1 MEENKKIENKNL
13 DLYNVFR
20 VVPENAK
27 KKIEAG
33 RLKGMTDINPM
44 FRIKSLTEQFGICGF
59 GWYYEITKQW
69 LEQGADGV
77 ISAFVNI
84 NLYVKYNGEWSK
96 PIVGTGGST
105 FVAKELKGLYTDD
118 EAYKKALT
126 DAISI
131 ACKSLG
137 MCADVYY
144 NKDVKNFGTKYDKID
159 SNEDSNNN
167 ENKLYITEEQKQKFK
182 ELGITEERAIAYC
195 KVKNIDEILKATA
208 EAMIK
213 DKQKRVNK

>member
-1 MEENKKIENKNL
+1 MEENRNSNL

-84 NLYVKYNGEWSK
+84 NLYIKYNGEWSK
-96 PIVGTGGST
+96 PICGTGGST

-167 ENKLYITEEQKQKFK
+167 ENKLYITAEQKAKFN
-182 ELGITEERAIAYC
+182 ELGITEESAIAYC
-195 KVKNIDEILKATA
+195 KVKNIDEILKVTA

-213 DKQKRVNK
+213 AKQKKINK

>member
-1 MEENKKIENKNL
+1 MEENKNTNL
-13 DLYNVFR
+13 DLYNALR

-27 KKIEAG
+27 KEIKAG

-59 GWYYEITKQW
+59 GWYYEITNQW

-131 ACKSLG
+131 ACKNLG

-144 NKDVKNFGTKYDKID
+144 DKDVKKFGTKYDNLD
-159 SNEDSNNN
+159 NDN
-167 ENKLYITEEQKQKFK
+167 
-182 ELGITEERAIAYC
+182 
-195 KVKNIDEILKATA
+195 
-208 EAMIK
+208 
-213 DKQKRVNK
+213 

>member
-1 MEENKKIENKNL
+1 MEENKNTNL
-13 DLYNVFR
+13 DLYNALR

-27 KKIEAG
+27 KEIKAG

-59 GWYYEITKQW
+59 GWYYEITNQW

-144 NKDVKNFGTKYDKID
+144 NKDVKNFGTKYDKLNND
-159 SNEDSNNN
+159 NSNN
-167 ENKLYITEEQKQKFK
+167 KDDIYITEEQKEKFK
-182 ELGITEERAIAYC
+182 ELGITEESAIAYC
-195 KVKNIDEILKATA
+195 KVKSIDEILKATA

-213 DKQKRVNK
+213 AKQKRVNK

>member
-1 MEENKKIENKNL
+1 MEENKNTNL
-13 DLYNVFR
+13 DLYNALR

-27 KKIEAG
+27 KEIKAG

-59 GWYYEITKQW
+59 GWYYEITNQW

-144 NKDVKNFGTKYDKID
+144 NKDVKNF
-159 SNEDSNNN
+159 
-167 ENKLYITEEQKQKFK
+167 
-182 ELGITEERAIAYC
+182 
-195 KVKNIDEILKATA
+195 
-208 EAMIK
+208 
-213 DKQKRVNK
+213 

>member
-1 MEENKKIENKNL
+1 MEENKNTNL
-13 DLYNVFR
+13 DLYNALR

-27 KKIEAG
+27 KEIKAG

-59 GWYYEITKQW
+59 GWYYEITNQW

-144 NKDVKNFGTKYDKID
+144 NKDVKNFGTKYDKLNND
-159 SNEDSNNN
+159 NSNN
-167 ENKLYITEEQKQKFK
+167 KDDIYITEEQKVKFK
-182 ELGITEERAIAYC
+182 ELGISDENAMAYC
-195 KVKNIDEILKATA
+195 KVKSMDKILNATA

-213 DKQKRVNK
+213 AKEKSKK

>member
-84 NLYVKYNGEWSK
+84 NLYIKYNGEWSK

-144 NKDVKNFGTKYDKID
+144 NKDVKNFGTKYDKLNND
-159 SNEDSNNN
+159 NSNN
-167 ENKLYITEEQKQKFK
+167 KDDIYITEEQKVKFK
-182 ELGITEERAIAYC
+182 ELGISDENAMAYC
-195 KVKNIDEILKATA
+195 KVKSMDKILNATA

-213 DKQKRVNK
+213 AKEKSKK